1 MSRGRAMSGLGLRSL
16 APALILLLLVSVAI
30 AQVSPEIRLGAKGV
44 ISVNAH
50 GAGSLLRN
58 ENSVLTVSTLLDDYY
73 DVSDVC
79 LSVPVV
85 LNRNGISKTLRIG
98 LDESEI
104 RQFQASAKVLKDV
117 MTALDL

>member
-1 MSRGRAMSGLGLRSL
+1 MSGLGLRSL